1 MPVRTEPHP
10 WVSQFRDRVGVALQ
24 ATAAHGPGTA
34 SDRLVEAGRLA
45 DRHGYDA
52 FFLGDHPAWAPECW
66 THLAVVAALTT
77 RVRLGQM
84 VAAAPYRTPL
94 MTARLQSDL
103 DAISRGRSV
112 LGLGSGWNAN
122 DYGLGSNEFARMGIP
137 YPPARQRQAALEE
150 YVAIVRG
157 LWSGTPFTFEGEH
170 LRVADAAVTPP
181 PQPGGVPL
189 VIAGGGPRTLAQV
202 ARLADACNFGPGPAG
217 NVDTPGAAAD
227 RFATLRAACR
237 EVGRPYDAILRSH
250 FTHWLIVAPT
260 AADVRRKVDRYFP
273 DGLDAFWGAYLV
285 AGTPD
290 EVAAHYREYAAVGVQ
305 YFVVQTLDPTD
316 EESIALAAQSLG
328 ALVPG
333 PN

>member
-1 MPVRTEPHP
+1 MTVATQHLIARVRASWIALPVRDLAEILRPLPLLEAPH
-10 WVSQFRDRVGVALQ
+10 DTLG
-24 ATAAHGPGTA
+24 G
-34 SDRLVEAGRLA
+34 LV
-45 DRHGYDA
+45 
-52 FFLGDHPAWAPECW
+52 
-66 THLAVVAALTT
+66 
-77 RVRLGQM
+77 
-84 VAAAPYRTPL
+84 
-94 MTARLQSDL
+94 
-103 DAISRGRSV
+103 RG
-112 LGLGSGWNAN
+112 
-122 DYGLGSNEFARMGIP
+122 
-137 YPPARQRQAALEE
+137 
-150 YVAIVRG
+150 VAIVRG

-217 NVDTPGAAAD
+217 NVDTPRAAAD

-237 EVGRPYDAILRSH
+237 ETGRPYDAILRSH

-290 EVAAHYREYAAVGVQ
+290 EVAARYQAFADVGVQ
-305 YFVVQTLDPTD
+305 YFIVQTLDPTD